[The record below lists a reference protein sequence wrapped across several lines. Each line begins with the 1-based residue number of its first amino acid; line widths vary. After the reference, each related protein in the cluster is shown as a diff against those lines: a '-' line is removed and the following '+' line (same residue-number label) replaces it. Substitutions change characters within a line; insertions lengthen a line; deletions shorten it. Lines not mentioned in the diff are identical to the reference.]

1 MNKTVNLKV
10 YYLIIAG
17 LIISNILL
25 VAILFFAP
33 NPNQRPPHPEHPG
46 EGPKYIIIERL
57 GFSPEQ
63 VAKYENQIDDHRAQI
78 REKEDELMEQKE
90 ALYEGL
96 KSGTAIEKQD
106 SLFKIINATQM
117 QIEKIHYA
125 HFLDIKKLCNTSQL
139 EKYNELAEDFA
150 HLFSKKR
157 HRR

>member
-1 MNKTVNLKV
+1 MNKTVNLRV

-33 NPNQRPPHPEHPG
+33 HPNQRPLHPEHRG
-46 EGPKYIIIERL
+46 EGPKFIIIERL

-63 VAKYENQIDDHRAQI
+63 IDKYEILIEDHRAQI

-96 KSGTAIEKQD
+96 KSGIAIEKQD
-106 SLFKIINATQM
+106 SFFKIINATQL

-125 HFLDIKKLCNTSQL
+125 HFLEIKKLCNDSQQ
-139 EKYNELAEDFA
+139 ERYDELAEDFA